1 MESRKRSIVKTITW
15 RVIATL
21 ITFTIVLLLTKKVVL
36 SVEIGLID
44 VAIKIF
50 AYYSHERIWD
60 RIYFGRRKRVK
71 EDYTI

>member
-15 RVIATL
+15 RIIATL
-21 ITFTIVLLLTKKVVL
+21 ITVSIVYFFTREVVL
-36 SVEIGLID
+36 SAGIGLVD
-44 VAIKIF
+44 VIVKVI

-60 RIYFGRRKRVK
+60 RIYFGRRKKVK